1 MTKDAAANHR
11 RLRRFI
17 TRTQASGSSARHG
30 GVMPQLDFADYAPQ
44 LVWLVITFGIMY
56 LLMARVALPRIAT
69 VIEER
74 RDRIAND
81 LAQAEQLRRE
91 TDEAIAAYEKA
102 LADAKARANA
112 IAQET
117 RDRLNEELAQERQQ
131 KEAEINERLER
142 AEQEIAKTKEQA
154 LAHVEEIA
162 RDTTAALVEQLLG
175 EKVSDQALES
185 AVSRATSKHGVA

>member
-1 MTKDAAANHR
+1 
-11 RLRRFI
+11 
-17 TRTQASGSSARHG
+17 
-30 GVMPQLDFADYAPQ
+30 MPQLDFADYAPQ

-81 LAQAEQLRRE
+81 LAQADQLRRE

-117 RDRLNEELAQERQQ
+117 RDKLNEELERERRE
-131 KEAEINERLER
+131 KEAEIAERLEQ
-142 AEQEIAKTKEQA
+142 AEAEIARTKQQA
-154 LAHVEEIA
+154 LSHVEEIA

-175 EKVSDQALES
+175 EKVSEQNLKD
-185 AVSRATSKHGVA
+185 AVSSAASKHGAA

>member
-1 MTKDAAANHR
+1 
-11 RLRRFI
+11 
-17 TRTQASGSSARHG
+17 
-30 GVMPQLDFADYAPQ
+30 MPQLEFADYAPQ
-44 LVWLVITFGIMY
+44 LVWLIITFGIMY

-81 LAQAEQLRRE
+81 LAQAEQLRRD

-117 RDRLNEELAQERQQ
+117 RDRLNEELAHERRQ
-131 KEAEINERLER
+131 KEAEISARLEE
-142 AEQEIAKTKEQA
+142 AEREIANTKERA
-154 LAHVEEIA
+154 LSHVDEIA

-175 EKVSDQALES
+175 EKVSQQTLDS
-185 AVSRATSKHGVA
+185 AVSHATSKREGA